1 MNAAFAPIAERYHYL
16 NQYASQGQIIFFG
29 SSYLDQFPIY
39 ELKEDY
45 GMDQT
50 IFKRTIPGLKIEDAF
65 ALLDSCVFDLMPS
78 KLFLCFGDDD
88 AESPSFSLSDFM
100 NQYRKLVVRLQNQMP
115 KCEIYLLSFART
127 DREQQISK
135 AVQELA
141 HEYRCEYIPLSSKKT
156 TPYVEDF
163 RHIKVFLHPK
173 QLHFSDAWSLT

>member
-100 NQYRKLVVRLQNQMP
+100 NQYRKLVVRLQIRCQNARSICSALPEQIVSSKLAKRFKRWLMNTGVNTFHSVQRRP
-115 KCEIYLLSFART
+115 LPMWRISDILKYSYIQNSFAFPMHG
-127 DREQQISK
+127 
-135 AVQELA
+135 V
-141 HEYRCEYIPLSSKKT
+141 
-156 TPYVEDF
+156 
-163 RHIKVFLHPK
+163 
-173 QLHFSDAWSLT
+173 